1 MALIKRI
8 MVKYFKHLGYNKD
21 LKEIARKLRNDSTPA
36 EIRLWTKL
44 LRAKQMKGY
53 QFLRQRPVLNYI
65 ADFMCKELRL
75 IIEVD
80 GESHEHEHQWFKD
93 ELRQKELEEYGFTIL
108 RFWDEEIFNDLE
120 NISRVIEHWIDSHP
134 PAPPSKGELQF
145 KR

>member
-1 MALIKRI
+1 MT
-8 MVKYFKHLGYNKD
+8 KYFDHLGYNKD

-44 LRAKQMKGY
+44 LRSKQMKGY

-80 GESHEHEHQWFKD
+80 GESHEHNQQWYKD
-93 ELRQKELEEYGFTIL
+93 EIRQKELEDYGFTIL
-108 RFWDEEIFNDLE
+108 RFWDDEIFNDLE
-120 NISRVIEHWIDSHP
+120 NVSRVIEHWIDIHP
-134 PAPPSKGELQF
+134 PAPPSKGELRPTV
-145 KR
+145 KRGSNCE